1 MAPPSSLKRSA
12 DSPLSLENRK
22 IKKART
28 SKPCPFCTPVTPCPK
43 HIWRATPS
51 VRTDAQSARKRS
63 KKDDTLSQQE
73 DQTDEAE
80 HRRRHASGP
89 RFVPWTEQIKQWR
102 YDSKRTLAVATTLVD
117 TPSAGRGRRRP
128 RRKDHA
134 DTFMGKVHVHEQRG
148 AIKHAREV
156 EGKEAGISMVMW
168 TDGSCLS
175 DGSTAAAVVYK
186 MPHSRTQYVDVYER
200 EELKPRRSI
209 EAEMLAL
216 MAALATV
223 VEMLGKGVG
232 GALHGMGI
240 GQVEVLTDSTSSL
253 SLIEHDVEGAWR
265 MFRDRGLAGV
275 EGEEDDPEGGGGD
288 AERHVTHR
296 TIQTHHLPPHLLFLT
311 SLTQALKRR
320 WRRWGTV
327 RNAGQE

>member
-1 MAPPSSLKRSA
+1 
-12 DSPLSLENRK
+12 
-22 IKKART
+22 
-28 SKPCPFCTPVTPCPK
+28 
-43 HIWRATPS
+43 
-51 VRTDAQSARKRS
+51 
-63 KKDDTLSQQE
+63 
-73 DQTDEAE
+73 
-80 HRRRHASGP
+80 
-89 RFVPWTEQIKQWR
+89 
-102 YDSKRTLAVATTLVD
+102 
-117 TPSAGRGRRRP
+117 
-128 RRKDHA
+128 
-134 DTFMGKVHVHEQRG
+134 MGKVHVHEQRG

-288 AERHVTHR
+288 AERHVYFTLVSNLSLSFIAIGEAQGASCLSHRLTNTTHTLHLVYHTTQNTAHIGQSRR
-296 TIQTHHLPPHLLFLT
+296 TTFPLIISSSHP
-311 SLTQALKRR
+311 
-320 WRRWGTV
+320 
-327 RNAGQE
+327 